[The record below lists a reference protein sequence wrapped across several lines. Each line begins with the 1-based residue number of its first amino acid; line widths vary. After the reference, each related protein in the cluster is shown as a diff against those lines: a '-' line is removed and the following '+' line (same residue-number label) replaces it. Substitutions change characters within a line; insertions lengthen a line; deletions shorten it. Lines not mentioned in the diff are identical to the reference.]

1 MRPMATTEDR
11 GAAESLAA
19 WHANAYQ
26 RAPERTDELFSTI
39 SGIENEP
46 LATPE
51 NVDTEYARDLGYP
64 GEYPFTRGVYPSM
77 YRGRLWTMRQFA
89 GFGTAEETNER
100 FRYLT
105 EHGQTGLSTAF
116 DMPTLMGYDSD
127 HQRSLGEVGREGV
140 AVDSLADMETL
151 FAGIPLGDVSTS
163 MTINSPAAI
172 VLAYYVC
179 VGEEQGVSRE
189 KLRGTAQTDILK
201 EYIAQKEWIFPP
213 EPSMRLVVDMIE
225 FCAREMP
232 LFHPVSISGY
242 HIREAGST
250 AAQELAFTLADG
262 FTYVEGAIERGLDVD
277 EFAPRLSFFFNAHLD
292 FFEEIAK
299 YRAARRIWARELRE
313 RYGANDPRSWLMRFH
328 TQTAGVSLTA
338 QQPEVNIVRT
348 ALEALAAVLGGTQS
362 LHTNSFDEALALPTE
377 DAVRIAL
384 RTQQVIAH
392 ETGVVNTIDPLGGSY
407 YLEDLTKRLEAEAY
421 DYFGR
426 IEKLG
431 GGVAAV
437 KDNFQQREIAD
448 AAFRYQAEVEA
459 KQRIVVGV
467 NRYQLEDEGEIE
479 ILRIAPALEQQQ
491 IDRVRGLRARRDSA
505 AVEATLARLK
515 EGAARE
521 DKNLMPL
528 LIDASRAYA
537 TLGEMCDA
545 LRETWGTWRETPVF

>member
-1 MRPMATTEDR
+1 
-11 GAAESLAA
+11 
-19 WHANAYQ
+19 
-26 RAPERTDELFSTI
+26 
-39 SGIENEP
+39 
-46 LATPE
+46 
-51 NVDTEYARDLGYP
+51 
-64 GEYPFTRGVYPSM
+64 
-77 YRGRLWTMRQFA
+77 
-89 GFGTAEETNER
+89 
-100 FRYLT
+100 
-105 EHGQTGLSTAF
+105 
-116 DMPTLMGYDSD
+116 
-127 HQRSLGEVGREGV
+127 
-140 AVDSLADMETL
+140 
-151 FAGIPLGDVSTS
+151 
-163 MTINSPAAI
+163 
-172 VLAYYVC
+172 
-179 VGEEQGVSRE
+179 
-189 KLRGTAQTDILK
+189 
-201 EYIAQKEWIFPP
+201 
-213 EPSMRLVVDMIE
+213 
-225 FCAREMP
+225 
-232 LFHPVSISGY
+232 
-242 HIREAGST
+242 
-250 AAQELAFTLADG
+250 
-262 FTYVEGAIERGLDVD
+262 
-277 EFAPRLSFFFNAHLD
+277 
-292 FFEEIAK
+292 
-299 YRAARRIWARELRE
+299 
-313 RYGANDPRSWLMRFH
+313 
-328 TQTAGVSLTA
+328 
-338 QQPEVNIVRT
+338 VNIVRT

-421 DYFGR
+421 DYFDR

-431 GGVAAV
+431 GVVAAV

-448 AAFRYQAEVEA
+448 ASFRYQAEVEA

-479 ILRIAPALEQQQ
+479 ILRIDPALEQQQ